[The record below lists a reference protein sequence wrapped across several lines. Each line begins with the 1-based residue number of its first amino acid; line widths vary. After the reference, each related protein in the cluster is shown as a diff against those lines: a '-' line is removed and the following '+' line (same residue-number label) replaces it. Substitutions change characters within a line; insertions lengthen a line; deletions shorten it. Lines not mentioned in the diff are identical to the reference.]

1 MNNRKISV
9 YIVEDYK
16 LSRMCI
22 RQALHE
28 DECFDIYGDFD
39 TAEEMLE
46 KMKHKQADLVLMDI
60 GLKGMDGIS
69 ATNIIFKLYK
79 KSKVVI
85 YTSHKN
91 RREIYLAFKAGAQ
104 GYYLKEN
111 NPLLIPLILKNV
123 YNSIICIDRTVSEN
137 VIGRCTSE
145 MKNSLKN
152 FGFDLSKLTEDEI
165 EIMKCIARGESNG
178 AIAKRFMISP
188 NTVKCRVSKLTEK
201 LKAQDRIQVAVIAAK
216 CNLV

>member
-152 FGFDLSKLTEDEI
+152 FAFDLPKNLESIDTKKYIGQPTSEI
-165 EIMKCIARGESNG
+165 QEMVQIVFNKGTLLYSLLKFER
-178 AIAKRFMISP
+178 
-188 NTVKCRVSKLTEK
+188 EK
-201 LKAQDRIQVAVIAAK
+201 MNPFPKMEENSHTLI
-216 CNLV
+216 LLF